1 MANLEIPGLKSVGC
15 LLLLNLRFLCRLGWF
30 CHGSLTFLGRSF
42 GPGPFAAAAGRIGT
56 RLIPFGGLVDFKI
69 VLRDTN
75 MIMHFLGGQ
84 TIFFFQCNVWTEL
97 SLIYQGLDFF
107 SFVSSI
113 KTRDVLQVGK
123 M

>member
-75 MIMHFLGGQ
+75 MIMHFLGVRLYL
-84 TIFFFQCNVWTEL
+84 FSNVVCGL
-97 SLIYQGLDFF
+97 SFH
-107 SFVSSI
+107 
-113 KTRDVLQVGK
+113 
-123 M
+123 

>member
-56 RLIPFGGLVDFKI
+56 RLIPFRGLGGLQDRPERYQHDHALF
-69 VLRDTN
+69 
-75 MIMHFLGGQ
+75 GGQ
-84 TIFFFQCNVWTEL
+84 TIFVFQCSVWTEL

-113 KTRDVLQVGK
+113 KARDVLQVGK